1 MGDILTNAL
10 LGNRDI
16 EERLS
21 MAYAHAVAARAGYIT
36 AVYDLDRD
44 GVDLRIQ
51 AGGSMRPALDL
62 QLKATINLGDPRN
75 GVLNFRLPVR
85 NHNLLCIPTQ
95 TPRLLVVLD
104 LPRDD
109 QQWMTVT
116 TTELIIR
123 NRAYWVSLS
132 GRDETSND
140 ESITVQIPVQNL
152 FDVPNLQALMNQSRG
167 GKIQ

>member
-1 MGDILTNAL
+1 MGD
-10 LGNRDI
+10 RDI

-51 AGGSMRPALDL
+51 AGGSMRPALEL
-62 QLKATINLGDPRN
+62 QLKATINLGAPRN
-75 GVLNFRLPVR
+75 GMFHYRLPAR

-104 LPRDD
+104 LPRDH

-116 TTELIIR
+116 ASEMVLR
-123 NRAYWVSLS
+123 NRAFWMSLS
-132 GRDETSND
+132 GCNETSND
-140 ESITVQIPVQNL
+140 ASITIQIPVENL
-152 FDVPNLQALMNQSRG
+152 FNVPNLQALMDQSRG
-167 GKIQ
+167 GRIS